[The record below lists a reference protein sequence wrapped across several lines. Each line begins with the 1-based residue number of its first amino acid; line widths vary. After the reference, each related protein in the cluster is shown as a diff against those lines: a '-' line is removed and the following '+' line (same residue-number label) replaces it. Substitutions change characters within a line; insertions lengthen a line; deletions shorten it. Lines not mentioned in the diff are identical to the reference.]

1 MVTGR
6 TGRIFLLTL
15 ITITCYTK
23 PNCPLC
29 EEALEE
35 ITEARSLVP
44 FRLEQVNILT
54 DLGLFEE
61 YKNAIPVICLN
72 GEEVFRHRVC
82 QKELLQLLR
91 QESRPPGVSSVE

>member
-1 MVTGR
+1 
-6 TGRIFLLTL
+6 L

-29 EEALEE
+29 DEALEV
-35 ITEARSLVP
+35 ITQARSIMP

-54 DLGLFEE
+54 DLRLFEE
-61 YKNAIPVICLN
+61 YRNAIPVICLN

-91 QESRPPGVSSVE
+91 QQNWPLWTSSFD